1 MKPFNF
7 EIIDHQRSLD
17 ALLRECSIQ
26 ISVYSTTFF
35 DALGFDVTN
44 FSIQQ
49 FGMYSDYAAQ
59 MVEEGVA
66 FPLLVS
72 EDPIEKALNLQVKTP
87 PLVRNDVY
95 SQFDMNAL
103 RMAIIPS

>member
-1 MKPFNF
+1 
-7 EIIDHQRSLD
+7 
-17 ALLRECSIQ
+17 
-26 ISVYSTTFF
+26 
-35 DALGFDVTN
+35 
-44 FSIQQ
+44 
-49 FGMYSDYAAQ
+49 

-95 SQFDMNAL
+95 SQFDMNAM
-103 RMAIIPS
+103 RMAILPS